1 MRNQKLIFMC
11 SKITA
16 QTITLADSR
25 KLGYSIYGD
34 PDGFPLLF
42 FHGWP
47 GTRLD
52 ISCLA
57 PLAKEHNMK
66 IIGIDRPGMTYST
79 FQKKRKVSDWPSD
92 ILALINHL
100 KLDEYSIL
108 AFSTGALYAIEC
120 ALQIPEKIK
129 NIGLISAVPYYK
141 IDWSG
146 TNGQR
151 LYRLARIFY
160 HFPLLTRLFLRI
172 SSDIGLNRYVRNP
185 TKTYLNNLKDLAK
198 LDRELWEREDI
209 KKWLFD
215 EFLPDL
221 LLSNRKG
228 VAYDLFL
235 LVVGLGSAKECP
247 EIAPIT
253 CPIFLWHG
261 DNDDIVPH
269 IASIEQNK
277 IFKDSK
283 LTIYPNE
290 GHKMIYS
297 RFAEIINEL
306 K

>member
-1 MRNQKLIFMC
+1 MC
-11 SKITA
+11 SKISA
-16 QTITLADSR
+16 QTITLSDNR

-34 PDGFPLLF
+34 PKGFPMLF

-57 PLAKEHNMK
+57 SIAKEHYVK

-79 FQKKRKVSDWPSD
+79 FQKRRKIADFPSD
-92 ILALINHL
+92 VLALINHL

-108 AFSTGALYAIEC
+108 AFSTGAMYAIEC

-129 NIGLISAVPYYK
+129 KIGLVSSVPYYK
-141 IDWSG
+141 INWSG
-146 TNGQR
+146 TSGQR
-151 LYRLARIFY
+151 LYRHAKIFW
-160 HFPLLTRLFLRI
+160 HFPWLVRPVLRI
-172 SSDIGLNRYVRNP
+172 VSDIGLNRYKRNP
-185 TKTYLNNLKDLAK
+185 TKTYLNNLKNLSK
-198 LDRELWEREDI
+198 IDRELWEIEDI
-209 KKWLFD
+209 RKWLFD

-221 LLSNRKG
+221 LLSSRKG
-228 VAYDLFL
+228 IAYDLFL
-235 LVVGLGSAKECP
+235 LVVGLGSAKEYP
-247 EIAPIT
+247 EIPPIT
-253 CPIFLWHG
+253 SPIFLWHG

-277 IFKDSK
+277 IFKGSK

-290 GHKMIYS
+290 GHKMIYTH
-297 RFAEIINEL
+297 FTEIIEEL